1 VDEETARRRLREAL
15 PELASGDVE
24 PIRSGWDSHAFAIDC
39 AWIVR
44 VPRRP
49 ETEEALRREARL
61 LGAIETHLPV
71 PVPAPVHVS
80 VDSPVCVVS
89 RRIDGKPATA
99 NPATGRSLG
108 GFLAALHGIATDS
121 VPLPASDTEAWQASH
136 EQRRHQFEDRVFPLL
151 SADERERANDLFA
164 SVKFDFEPTV
174 VHGDLG
180 PDHILCGDDGQINGV
195 IDWTDARLGDPA
207 IDLAWALHGT
217 DDTFAKAVA
226 AAYGNVTTRLRERAA
241 FYHRRGPWYEV
252 LYGLETDRRD
262 LVASGLAGV
271 RARL

>member
-1 VDEETARRRLREAL
+1 L

-24 PIRSGWDSHAFAIDC
+24 PIGSGWDSHAFTIDS

-44 VPRRP
+44 VPHRP

-61 LGAIETHLPV
+61 LSAIETHLPL

-89 RRIDGKPATA
+89 RRIDGEPATTS
-99 NPATGRSLG
+99 PATGRSLG
-108 GFLAALHGIATDS
+108 EFLAALHGIATDS

-136 EQRRHQFEDRVFPLL
+136 EQRRRQFEERVFPLL
-151 SADERERANDLFA
+151 CADERERANDLFA

-180 PDHILCGDDGQINGV
+180 PDHVLCGDDGQINGV

-207 IDLAWALHGT
+207 TWRGLCMAP
-217 DDTFAKAVA
+217 
-226 AAYGNVTTRLRERAA
+226 TRLSRKQSPRRTARSPHGYTSALPSITGAVRGTRCSTDSRPTARTSWLADLPEFARVSNGKRRSAA
-241 FYHRRGPWYEV
+241 
-252 LYGLETDRRD
+252 
-262 LVASGLAGV
+262 
-271 RARL
+271 